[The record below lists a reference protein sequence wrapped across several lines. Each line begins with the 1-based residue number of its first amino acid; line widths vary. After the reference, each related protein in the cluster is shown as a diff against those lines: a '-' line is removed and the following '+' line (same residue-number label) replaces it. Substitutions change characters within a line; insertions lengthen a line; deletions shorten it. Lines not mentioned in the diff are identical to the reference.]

1 MRNIKLGKSG
11 LSVPTVA
18 VGCMRIA
25 GMSDKDAAA
34 LIDLALENGANFFDH
49 ADIYGGGGSERKFAA
64 AYGMTDDKREKV
76 IFQSKCGIRPNAY
89 DFSKEHILASVDGI
103 LSRLGTDYLDVLLLH
118 RPDPLMDPEEV
129 AETFDILKNS
139 GKVRNFGVSN
149 MNPMQIALLEK
160 YLNMPIVANQLQMSI
175 TNATMITQGTHVNM
189 ECDAALMRD
198 GSVLDYCH
206 LHDITIQPWS
216 PFQYGFFR
224 GVFVDNPEFERLNAK
239 LQEVAEAHGVNKN
252 TVVLAW
258 LLRHPAKLM
267 PITGTTN
274 KERLADCLKAA
285 DVTLTRREW
294 YDIYLA
300 AGYDLP

>member
-76 IFQSKCGIRPNAY
+76 ILQSKCGIRPNAY

-160 YLNMPIVANQLQMSI
+160 HLGMPIVANQLQMSI